1 MARTPTQTTA
11 PAELIQV
18 APQAEQQL
26 AALQDSA
33 LTHQQM
39 DEVLAAGID
48 LGRLEAMD
56 FVATIANSAILAI
69 YENVKKSKAWRLLR
83 NPESGDGR
91 HFSGLSIPCA
101 TVARF
106 IQNGKRLPFSL
117 PTLADFVAPGCAFPA
132 RPDRQ
137 SHQQYAPEPTG

>member
-1 MARTPTQTTA
+1 MYWKTLGLGSQ
-11 PAELIQV
+11 
-18 APQAEQQL
+18 
-26 AALQDSA
+26 
-33 LTHQQM
+33 
-39 DEVLAAGID
+39 VLATGID

-106 IQNGKRLPFSL
+106 IQNGTRLPFSL